1 MPVFLTY
8 PYLDAAFHAKFLSW
22 GATTY
27 FLSQSSTRCYS
38 ALAGYPFDKIA
49 LIGKVSGGQS
59 GYFVKARA
67 WRFFQKGREQTR
79 ANLEKV
85 KPDLP
90 HWSPE
95 RDAVFC
101 RRTSMAPLRL
111 FLPGRV
117 GF

>member
-1 MPVFLTY
+1 MPVSLTY
-8 PYLDAAFHAKFLSW
+8 LYSGAAFDAKFLSW

-27 FLSQSSTRCYS
+27 FLSQSSTLWYN

-49 LIGKVSGGQS
+49 LIGKVSDGPS

-67 WRFFQKGREQTR
+67 SRFSQKGREQTR

-85 KPDLP
+85 KPDLL

-101 RRTSMAPLRL
+101 RRTSMA
-111 FLPGRV
+111 
-117 GF
+117 